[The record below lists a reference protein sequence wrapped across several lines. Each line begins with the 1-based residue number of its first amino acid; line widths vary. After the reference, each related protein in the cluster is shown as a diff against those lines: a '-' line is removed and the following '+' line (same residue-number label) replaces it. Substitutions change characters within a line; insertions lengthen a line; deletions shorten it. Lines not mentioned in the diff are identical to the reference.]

1 MNEREIQQKM
11 LGQVVM
17 SLKVDVWKT
26 ELENLERKSLY
37 DIGAAELLNTLKIKT
52 TRLGWYVPLN

>member
-1 MNEREIQQKM
+1 
-11 LGQVVM
+11 M

-26 ELENLERKSLY
+26 ELENLEGKSLY

-52 TRLGWYVPLN
+52 TRLG